1 MKKSLLLLFFSIALV
16 FTSCKK
22 DDAVVTPPAE
32 DVSVSSVAPTQGDEG
47 TVVTI
52 TGTNFGADK
61 SALKVEFGTTV
72 ATIDT
77 IIGGTQIKTKVP
89 AAAVEGALKIKVT
102 KSNITASTDFK
113 VLAKIVGTWITEG
126 ANVAFGLKL
135 APFKVKKIVATF
147 NENKSYT
154 VVQTDSANVTTTF
167 TGTYTSTESTYS
179 DTLST
184 SFTKGAKVYTIVA
197 NQATPSTVTATGI
210 YAISSTN
217 MSYEV
222 IQTSP
227 ALTGVNAPTAQGGFG
242 STTIGGAKY
251 NWYIQKY
258 VKQ

>member
-1 MKKSLLLLFFSIALV
+1 MKKSLLLLFFSIAVL

-22 DDAVVTPPAE
+22 DDTTT
-32 DVSVSSVAPTQGDEG
+32 APT
-47 TVVTI
+47 T
-52 TGTNFGADK
+52 
-61 SALKVEFGTTV
+61 
-72 ATIDT
+72 
-77 IIGGTQIKTKVP
+77 P
-89 AAAVEGALKIKVT
+89 
-102 KSNITASTDFK
+102 TDP
-113 VLAKIVGTWITEG
+113 IVGVWVSDG
-126 ANVAFGLKL
+126 ANVAYGLKL

-154 VVQTDSANVTTTF
+154 VVQTDSANVNTTF
-167 TGTYTSTESTYS
+167 TGTYVNTESTYN

-197 NQATPSTVTATGI
+197 NQATPSTVTAMGI

-217 MSYEV
+217 MSYEI

-242 STTIGGAKY
+242 STTIAGVKY
-251 NWYIQKY
+251 AIYIQKY